1 TESNNGDVSGNH
13 GGYDIWVVKLNNT
26 GILWQKCL
34 GGVANDYGS
43 SIKQTIDG
51 GYILMGSTSSSNGDV
66 SGNHGGSDIWV
77 AKLTNLGGIE
87 WQKCLGGIQSDTAAS
102 IQQSTDGGYILCGDT
117 SSFDGDVSGWHGA
130 DDVWVVKLTN
140 IGVIQWQKCLGGT
153 INDNSKTI
161 QQTTDGGYIIAGNT
175 TSNDGDASGN
185 QGGSDIWIV
194 KLSSFLGLEET
205 SNNNL
210 VSLFPNPVT
219 NVLNLKLENNIEI
232 NTYTISN
239 IEGKIIDQG
248 LLNENNTA
256 INVEQLSKGV
266 YFIKV
271 NDNNSI
277 KFIKM

>member
-1 TESNNGDVSGNH
+1 
-13 GGYDIWVVKLNNT
+13 
-26 GILWQKCL
+26 
-34 GGVANDYGS
+34 
-43 SIKQTIDG
+43 
-51 GYILMGSTSSSNGDV
+51 MF
-66 SGNHGGSDIWV
+66 
-77 AKLTNLGGIE
+77 KLTNL
-87 WQKCLGGIQSDTAAS
+87 
-102 IQQSTDGGYILCGDT
+102 
-117 SSFDGDVSGWHGA
+117 
-130 DDVWVVKLTN
+130 
-140 IGVIQWQKCLGGT
+140 GVIQWQKCLGGS
-153 INDNSKTI
+153 NDEYSSSI
-161 QQTTDGGYIIAGNT
+161 QQTM
-175 TSNDGDASGN
+175 DGDYILCGTTYSNNGDVSGN
-185 QGGSDIWIV
+185 NGNSDIWVV